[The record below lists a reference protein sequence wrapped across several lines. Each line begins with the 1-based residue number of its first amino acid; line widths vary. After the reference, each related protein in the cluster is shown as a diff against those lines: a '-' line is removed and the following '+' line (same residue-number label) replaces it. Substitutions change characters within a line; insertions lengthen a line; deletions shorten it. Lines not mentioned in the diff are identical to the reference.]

1 MQRATSTTSV
11 RHMLRACASIAVI
24 SLVFAACGGT
34 NEPPHAPPPVAIAA
48 SEVASAKAVD
58 PDDAPSTELPSACA
72 GTDDKVCLPPKPFV
86 KRLCAGFFPDTALAM
101 FKKGTPWTRGYLR
114 MNVEAWNASG
124 GMSSSDKLVFDEEVL
139 IVAHRGAD
147 AGGMQVSGS
156 TGSYDVLRW
165 DGTCASLMGEEVTTK
180 PAPAPKHAKIPWKS
194 LDDKIKET
202 LLNDAK
208 IGKIAADRKKECKGA
223 TSGDVS
229 LKCVKAD
236 EGLANAVVDFVRGGG
251 PIPQPQKLP

>member
-1 MQRATSTTSV
+1 
-11 RHMLRACASIAVI
+11 MLRACASVAFV
-24 SLVFAACGGT
+24 SLFLTACGGAK
-34 NEPPHAPPPVAIAA
+34 EPAPVAPPVASAA
-48 SEVASAKAVD
+48 PEVAREKLVD
-58 PDDAPSTELPSACA
+58 PEEAPSTELPSACA
-72 GTDDKVCLPPKPFV
+72 TTDDKICLPPKSFV

-101 FKKGTPWTRGYLR
+101 FKKGSPWTRAYLR

-180 PAPAPKHAKIPWKS
+180 AAPAPKHARIPWKS
-194 LDDKIKET
+194 LDDKIKEA
-202 LLNDAK
+202 LMNDAK

-236 EGLANAVVDFVRGGG
+236 DGLVGAVVDFVRGGG
-251 PIPQPQKLP
+251 AIPQPTKLP

>member
-1 MQRATSTTSV
+1 
-11 RHMLRACASIAVI
+11 MLRASVSIAVL
-24 SLVFAACGGT
+24 SLSLAACGGAK
-34 NEPPHAPPPVAIAA
+34 EAVVAPPPAA
-48 SEVASAKAVD
+48 TAAPEVASAKPVD
-58 PDDAPSTELPSACA
+58 PDDAPSTALPSACA
-72 GTDDKVCLPPKPFV
+72 SADDKVCLPPKPFV

-101 FKKGTPWTRGYLR
+101 FKKGTPWTRGYMR

-139 IVAHRGAD
+139 IVAHRSAD
-147 AGGMQVSGS
+147 TGGMTVSGS

-180 PAPAPKHAKIPWKS
+180 PAPAPKYAKIPWKS
-194 LDDKIKET
+194 LDDKLKET
-202 LLNDAK
+202 LLTDAK
-208 IGKIAADRKKECKGA
+208 VGKLAADRKKECKGA

-236 EGLANAVVDFVRGGG
+236 EGLVKAVVDFVRGGG
-251 PIPQPQKLP
+251 EIPQPQKLP